1 GGDPQ
6 GRGEPVIMSGIVR
19 ITRRDF
25 LRHTGVGAGALV
37 LGWSIFPTEPVSA
50 SGLIDNLR
58 NGFPVPNI
66 PFVAIKLN
74 GDIVIITH
82 RSEMGQGIRSSL
94 AAVLADELEADWKRV
109 TLRQADAD
117 AVNFG
122 VPFPYPTPGAPAIV
136 KGEDAQFVDS
146 SRSMAAY
153 YQPMRVFGAGI
164 RLVMIRAAAKKW
176 GVDPAEC
183 RAEQHRV
190 YHGNRSVDYRHL
202 LRLTKKVPA
211 PSFDESMAALKPLK
225 QCRYIGKDTMPFV
238 DSRNMVTGKAVYGA
252 DVERPGMLTGMI
264 ERCPVANGT
273 LKSYDPKVALA

>member
-6 GRGEPVIMSGIVR
+6 GRGELVIMSGIVR
-19 ITRRDF
+19 ITLRDF
-25 LRHTGVGAGALV
+25 LRHTGVGAGAVV

-58 NGFPVPNI
+58 NGFPVPDV

-136 KGEDAQFVDS
+136 KGEDAQFVD
-146 SRSMAAY
+146 
-153 YQPMRVFGAGI
+153 GI

-202 LRLTKKVPA
+202 LRLTKKVAA
-211 PSFDESMAALKPLK
+211 PSFDESMAALKPLEK
-225 QCRYIGKDTMPFV
+225 CRFIGKDTMPFV

-252 DVERPGMLTGMI
+252 DVDPKRPGMLTAMI

-273 LKSYDPKVALA
+273 LKSFDPKA